1 MARCGIIISR
11 LSADSWLWSARLAD
25 PATGHVCNDR
35 PLKAVRW
42 EGSGLHLVRVYE
54 LDMPAGTLLVLTPA
68 GMSSQGAGPWGGIHH
83 VVRLGADGSLT
94 RVLKEEAADELDPA
108 GAEARL
114 HRRLAH
120 AAGLSLDVV
129 RMRIREGHGYEA
141 GTVIEWGGYWAI
153 IERATARQVWARAPA
168 YDEMTEAGLPVV
180 RSDTPEA
187 QAAAA
192 RIWGR

>member
-1 MARCGIIISR
+1 M
-11 LSADSWLWSARLAD
+11 LAD

-35 PLKAVRW
+35 PIRAVRW
-42 EGSGLHLVRVYE
+42 EGAGLSLVGVYE
-54 LDMPAGTLLVLTPA
+54 LDADPGTLLVTTPA

-83 VVRLGADGSLT
+83 VVRLGADGSLAP
-94 RVLKEEAADELDPA
+94 VPMDVAADELDPA

-120 AAGLSLDVV
+120 AAGLSLDVTRL
-129 RMRIREGHGYEA
+129 RMPEGHGLEA
-141 GTVIEWGGYWAI
+141 GTVREWGGYWAI
-153 IERATARQVWARAPA
+153 IEKATARQAWVRAPS
-168 YDEMTEAGLPVV
+168 YEDMTEAGLPVA

-192 RIWGR
+192 RFWGR